1 MSFVAGFGET
11 FSQGMRD
18 REQAKRQEKQD
29 LFKLTYSEYIRRREK
44 REENQAKD
52 AQTIRLAKSLA
63 QTSGAPDG
71 SWVNAYEWLKSG
83 MDQDMV
89 LENLSTG
96 KFENNGPTVENPGS
110 GATPSPDTTPVDNQT
125 REVMSGMQDVSQQQG
140 MPSSPQV
147 SNSPWGNIRDKLL
160 GPKRPKMDET
170 YDKIGQITQT
180 DPSQVRST
188 LEGGAGTPAVTDN
201 PMKFTPGTPARK
213 PDAFANGRE
222 ASIELAQAETAYKNN
237 PTPASKERFRVAQER
252 MDALLNYEN
261 LIAAMKAEQEAKA
274 NGVNGYGG
282 VYLDENGKYRTG
294 FAFYQNGQY
303 VDPQGNPLQGFRPYQ
318 KGEQENYFNL
328 YERMGKKVEDYNSK
342 SLANT
347 AVLRDVGYMGKLIEE
362 TNGQVLSSTV
372 GGLAQTAQRWA
383 LEINTALDVLR
394 QEAGDNSPVD
404 ADRLQDLENRINDA
418 ISQGVNDLGTARAL
432 FEAKGK
438 IVAYRLAA
446 SMGQEGR
453 SLSETERKIFEEL
466 MQNST
471 GVDKFY
477 QKAGSIVFSEMRNLE
492 GQAFQI
498 NDDNSL
504 RAFDQAYGWKPF
516 EPVRPIETLIER
528 DPELK
533 QSYDMLKKYES
544 GTNGSPVLNNTE
556 VGSNKKPVN
565 NVPEGLTPIG
575 KTPDGRTVYR
585 TKDGRQVVPK

>member
-125 REVMSGMQDVSQQQG
+125 REAMSGMQDVPQQQNI
-140 MPSSPQV
+140 PASPQV

-213 PDAFANGRE
+213 PDAFNTIPE
-222 ASIELAQAETAYKNN
+222 ASIELAQAKTEYERN
-237 PTPASKERFRVAQER
+237 PSEGNKERYRVAQER
-252 MDALLNYEN
+252 IDALMFAER
-261 LIAAMKAEQEAKA
+261 AVATMKAEAEAA
-274 NGVNGYGG
+274 SQGINGASGLM
-282 VYLDENGKYRTG
+282 LDENGKMVPV
-294 FAFYQNGQY
+294 FASRQGGEW
-303 VDPQGNPLQGFRPYQ
+303 VDPQGNKITFRPYQ

-328 YERMGKKVEDYNSK
+328 YERLGKKVEDYNSK

-404 ADRLQDLENRINDA
+404 ANRLQDLENRINDA

-492 GQAFQI
+492 GQAFQL

-504 RAFDQAYGWKPF
+504 RAFEQTYGWKPF
-516 EPVRPIETLIER
+516 EPARPIETLIER

-533 QSYDMLKKYES
+533 QSYDLLKKYES

-556 VGSNKKPVN
+556 IGSNKKPVN